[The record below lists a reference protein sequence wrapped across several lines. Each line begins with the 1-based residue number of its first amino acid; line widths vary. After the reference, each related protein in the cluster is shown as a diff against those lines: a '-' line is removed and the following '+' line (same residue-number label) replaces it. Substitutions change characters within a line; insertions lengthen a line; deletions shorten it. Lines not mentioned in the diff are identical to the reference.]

1 MSTRRLVRRNG
12 IREEP
17 AGSAGSRVRELVTQ
31 TQKPL
36 GPEWGS
42 TVGQGTGQ
50 SEARSHP
57 RDIIPG
63 RHTGFPSCRKVAENP
78 EGIPSTA
85 LVRVDPVLSC
95 RVGGRVRAPEVLDPR
110 CSLPHFPPTAPTSRP
125 HICPQTP
132 SPPFPRQTPRTQLW
146 FPSSPYAPS
155 GSATPP
161 PSSTPRLANGGGR
174 STDTLTL
181 VQRVAVGLHTCLCV

>member
-12 IREEP
+12 IREES

-36 GPEWGS
+36 GPEGGS
-42 TVGQGTGQ
+42 TVVQGTGQ

-63 RHTGFPSCRKVAENP
+63 RHTGFPSGRKVAENP

-85 LVRVDPVLSC
+85 LVGVDPVLSC

-132 SPPFPRQTPRTQLW
+132 SPPFPRQSPRTQLW
-146 FPSSPYAPS
+146 FPSSPYAPVRLCR
-155 GSATPP
+155 
-161 PSSTPRLANGGGR
+161 PSPQQHPQARKWRG
-174 STDTLTL
+174 
-181 VQRVAVGLHTCLCV
+181 

>member
-85 LVRVDPVLSC
+85 LVRVDPVYSP
-95 RVGGRVRAPEVLDPR
+95 VEWGGGSGPPR
-110 CSLPHFPPTAPTSRP
+110 SWTQDALCPTSLPLLQPAAPTYALRHPVLRSPARP
-125 HICPQTP
+125 PEHSSGFPHHLMPRPALPPLPPAAPPGSQMEGVGALTP
-132 SPPFPRQTPRTQLW
+132 SRW
-146 FPSSPYAPS
+146 SSVW
-155 GSATPP
+155 
-161 PSSTPRLANGGGR
+161 L
-174 STDTLTL
+174 
-181 VQRVAVGLHTCLCV
+181 